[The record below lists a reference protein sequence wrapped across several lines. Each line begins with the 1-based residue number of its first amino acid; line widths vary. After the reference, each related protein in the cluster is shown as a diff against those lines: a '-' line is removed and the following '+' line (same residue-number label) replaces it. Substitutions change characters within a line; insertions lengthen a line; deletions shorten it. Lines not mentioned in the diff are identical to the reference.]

1 MNNLTTRLQIGTIAM
16 LVLTAG
22 ALTMNTCAMD
32 RLEKQVILNRHAVE
46 TLENSGLGGGMMSM
60 ASGQT
65 SAGVPGTGT
74 GMTAAGWGDEVRPS
88 ATWAAATVVAS
99 FAAEAPSELSVAQ
112 GTPRRIVGMACACVR
127 VQVG

>member
-1 MNNLTTRLQIGTIAM
+1 MNNLTTRLQIGTIAT

-46 TLENSGLGGGMMSM
+46 KLENSGLGGGMVSM
-60 ASGQT
+60 ASVQT

-74 GMTAAGWGDEVRPS
+74 GMTAAGWGGQP
-88 ATWAAATVVAS
+88 
-99 FAAEAPSELSVAQ
+99 AEAESPPHL
-112 GTPRRIVGMACACVR
+112 GR
-127 VQVG
+127 